1 MKWKLEEMI
10 LYIITNTPELYR
22 SSYKWVEARQ
32 HLEECSEDGCIVL
45 HYSQVTLAIL
55 ERIRPWAI
63 CHSGGSSASKDMPAS
78 YWEIIRHWPG
88 PQIGFCAGHQFIAQA
103 FGSKLKRMRKL
114 RPDELDPAG
123 CLSTRPRQFKEWGV
137 YPVQILKPDPLF
149 KDCKTLVYVQEFH
162 FWEVT
167 ELSPDLQ
174 LLASSPTC
182 HIQAFKHQ
190 QKCIYG
196 TQFHP
201 EISSK
206 HYPDGKQIV
215 KNFFQI
221 ARTEADRLQ
230 LPKNGC

>member
-1 MKWKLEEMI
+1 MI

-22 SSYKWVEARQ
+22 SNFKWVEARQ
-32 HLEECSEDGCIVL
+32 CLEECSGDACVVL
-45 HYSQVTLAIL
+45 HYSQITLAMI
-55 ERIRPWAI
+55 ERIQPWAI
-63 CHSGGSSASKDMPAS
+63 CHSGGSSSTEDMPAT
-78 YWEIIRHWPG
+78 YWEILRKWHG

-103 FGSKLKRMRKL
+103 FGSTIKRMRKL

-123 CLSTRPRQFKEWGV
+123 CQTSRPRQFKEWGV
-137 YPVQILKPDPLF
+137 YPVRILEPDPLF
-149 KDCKTLVYVQEFH
+149 KDCKPVVYVQEYH
-162 FWEVT
+162 FYEVT

-174 LLASSPTC
+174 LLASSKTC
-182 HIQAFKHQ
+182 KIQAFKHR

-201 EISSK
+201 EISCE

-221 ARTEADRLQ
+221 ARLEAKHLQ
-230 LPKNGC
+230 LPIDA